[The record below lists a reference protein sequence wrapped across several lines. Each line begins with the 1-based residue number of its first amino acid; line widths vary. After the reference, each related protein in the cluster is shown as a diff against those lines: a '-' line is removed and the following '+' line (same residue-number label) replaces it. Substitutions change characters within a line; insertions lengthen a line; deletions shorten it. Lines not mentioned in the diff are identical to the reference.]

1 MPSYRCLIEGRN
13 FLVCIN
19 GEKSKQGFYKT
30 VFVNSAN
37 PEQAELDAVQLIRES
52 DLRDLVKND
61 RSDPP
66 MLFLDEIEEIEEQ
79 EIENYSPGGATWY
92 PDEGQE

>member
-1 MPSYRCLIEGRN
+1 M
-13 FLVCIN
+13 
-19 GEKSKQGFYKT
+19 
-30 VFVNSAN
+30 
-37 PEQAELDAVQLIRES
+37 
-52 DLRDLVKND
+52 KND

>member
-1 MPSYRCLIEGRN
+1 MT
-13 FLVCIN
+13 VN
-19 GEKSKQGFYKT
+19 GKKSKQRFYKT

-52 DLRDLVKND
+52 DLKNLVKND

-66 MLFLDEIEEIEEQ
+66 MLFLDEIEEIKEQ
-79 EIENYSPGGATWY
+79 ECENHSPGGATWY
-92 PDEGQE
+92 ADEGQE